1 MRLFPAEANAALSQL
16 QRELSAE
23 RSSHEAAKMEILTLV
38 DEAAA
43 LREELDRV
51 RGSEERLRA
60 ELIATTGDLQVRCD
74 KLRLIRF
81 LKHLFE
87 ACVTGPC
94 WQQWVEWRR
103 HGCVV

>member
-60 ELIATTGDLQVRCD
+60 ELIATTGDLQVRCLVLD
-74 KLRLIRF
+74 LIRI
-81 LKHLFE
+81 LKHLLKHMLRGH
-87 ACVTGPC
+87 AGSS
-94 WQQWVEWRR
+94 
-103 HGCVV
+103 G